1 MGWKVIVSGDKT
13 FTEINEEKLKQDK
26 ANTQNLV
33 GQSTSQNDK
42 NDYNFDEKPSNE
54 EVGVK
59 GNFIGQSTQKD
70 DKNNEFCEENR
81 VGVGVNGLW
90 LEGGKWNE
98 QEGRLED
105 GVEGEVFF
113 DMPEVVY

>member
-1 MGWKVIVSGDKT
+1 M
-13 FTEINEEKLKQDK
+13 
-26 ANTQNLV
+26 
-33 GQSTSQNDK
+33 
-42 NDYNFDEKPSNE
+42 
-54 EVGVK
+54 
-59 GNFIGQSTQKD
+59 
-70 DKNNEFCEENR
+70 
-81 VGVGVNGLW
+81 GVGVNGLW